1 MARAGEVL
9 AGATLT
15 VEDDRRDYGED
26 RFITIGFLEDT
37 MVVLVWT
44 PRDGSQR
51 IESQWTRANA
61 LRPQILIGT
70 RLRTSPGTAGRT
82 KFARAAVHRGR
93 PPIARPRV
101 STTIRLSP
109 DVIDHFKA
117 GGRGWQTRIN
127 DALLEWI
134 AGREAGAP

>member
-1 MARAGEVL
+1 MDESERSTAPDSDWDAAPDL
-9 AGATLT
+9 S
-15 VEDDRRDYGED
+15 
-26 RFITIGFLEDT
+26 
-37 MVVLVWT
+37 
-44 PRDGSQR
+44 RDG
-51 IESQWTRANA
+51 W
-61 LRPQILIGT
+61 PD
-70 RLRTSPGTAGRT
+70 

-134 AGREAGAP
+134 AGREAGAR